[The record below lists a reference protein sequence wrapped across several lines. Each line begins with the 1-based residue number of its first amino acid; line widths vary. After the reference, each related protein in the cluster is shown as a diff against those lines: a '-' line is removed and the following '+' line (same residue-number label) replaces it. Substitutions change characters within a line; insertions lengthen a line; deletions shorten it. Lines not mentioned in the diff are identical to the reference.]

1 MKKET
6 VIRNICFVIAGLLLI
21 AFIAQT
27 VIHSKDMWENA
38 GKKFNFDNFLEYYF
52 IFNKSALLLGLVVS
66 SVMAGLGI
74 VAQRQFNEK
83 RSSKG

>member
-21 AFIAQT
+21 AFIVQT
-27 VIHSKDMWENA
+27 VIHSRDMWENE
-38 GKKFNFDNFLEYYF
+38 GKKFNFDSFLEYYF
-52 IFNKSALLLGLVVS
+52 IFNKSALLLALGVSLVI
-66 SVMAGLGI
+66 AGLGI
-74 VAQRQFNEK
+74 VAQRRFNKK